1 MKQAFPVPLAAQRS
15 SDSPLTPSMMG
26 EKVLCTLKTK
36 GTNNLMVTIMAPMY
50 LKLQRIFRN
59 SVRLYFAPLVGAFK
73 GARAEIR
80 MVLRDIERDRQASRT
95 AE

>member
-1 MKQAFPVPLAAQRS
+1 
-15 SDSPLTPSMMG
+15 
-26 EKVLCTLKTK
+26 
-36 GTNNLMVTIMAPMY
+36 MVTIMAPMY

-80 MVLRDIERDRQASRT
+80 TVLRDIERDRQASRT

>member
-1 MKQAFPVPLAAQRS
+1 
-15 SDSPLTPSMMG
+15 MMG

-80 MVLRDIERDRQASRT
+80 TVLRDIERDRQASRT